1 METRA
6 FAEEKIRECVDE
18 MVECKDLGE
27 RASMSVAS
35 SYCNKNLLTG
45 RSSSLFPEFCVTN
58 AIDHCRANFLSDINA
73 YVDGPSGCDRD
84 WPLSNKDKSTY
95 REKYELE
102 VKKMA
107 KLTSL
112 PDC

>member
-35 SYCNKNLLTG
+35 IYCNKDYDGRDPSLL
-45 RSSSLFPEFCVTN
+45 PEFCVTN
-58 AIDHCRANFLSDINA
+58 TIDHCRANFLSDINA
-73 YVDGPSGCDRD
+73 YVDGPGGCDRD

>member
-35 SYCNKNLLTG
+35 SYCNKNLLTEG
-45 RSSSLFPEFCVTN
+45 ALHFFQSS
-58 AIDHCRANFLSDINA
+58 A
-73 YVDGPSGCDRD
+73 
-84 WPLSNKDKSTY
+84 
-95 REKYELE
+95 
-102 VKKMA
+102 
-107 KLTSL
+107 
-112 PDC
+112 